1 MFIASPAGPRRNYCS
16 APPALRTASFA
27 LLSLIAFCA
36 IDSHA
41 AQNEAAARED
51 QAVQPIL
58 RRAAA
63 FVRDLHDQLNGV
75 IADEA
80 YEQSVRNPLADAANG
95 SRRAIRSE
103 VLFMTLADIPDLVFV
118 RTVLVVN
125 GRKVPDSTERLD
137 RLFNDPPANPSA
149 YLMQLKQESAR
160 FNIGAV
166 LRTTGDPA
174 FALRFLDPKIVPR
187 FVFTRAG
194 VERIGVYDAVKLA
207 FAEQD
212 YPTLIA
218 VNGINVPASGDVWVN
233 AADGTLL
240 RTNVKVS
247 TPDGNASVTVD
258 FQRDARLQQWVPSRM
273 AEVYGAGTT
282 QETRCTA
289 TYSNYRRFD
298 STVRISTP

>member
-1 MFIASPAGPRRNYCS
+1 MSF
-16 APPALRTASFA
+16 RTLSLV
-27 LLSLIAFCA
+27 LLSLVAICA

-41 AQNEAAARED
+41 AQNEAAVRED
-51 QAVQPIL
+51 EAVQPIL

-63 FVRDLHDQLNGV
+63 FVSDLHAQLNGV

-80 YEQSVRNPLADAANG
+80 YDQSVNNPLGGPGNG
-95 SRRAIRSE
+95 SRRSIRSE
-103 VLFMTLADIPDLVFV
+103 VLFMTLPDIPDLVFV
-118 RTVLVVN
+118 RTVQSVD
-125 GRKVPDSTERLD
+125 GGKVADSGERLD

-160 FNIGAV
+160 YNIGAF

-194 VERIGVYDAVKLA
+194 VERIGAVDAVKLA

-218 VNGINVPASGDVWVN
+218 INGVSVPASGIVWVN
-233 AADGTLL
+233 ATDGTLL
-240 RTNVKVS
+240 RTNVKVG

-258 FQRDARLQQWVPSRM
+258 FQHDDRLRQWVPSRM
-273 AEVYGAGTT
+273 AEVYGAGTM
-282 QETRCTA
+282 QEIRCTA
-289 TYSNYRRFD
+289 TYANYRRFD

>member
-1 MFIASPAGPRRNYCS
+1 MISLPAEPPRPNNRS
-16 APPALRTASFA
+16 AESALRTVSFL
-27 LLSLIAFCA
+27 LLSIVVGGAGMY
-36 IDSHA
+36 

-58 RRAAA
+58 RRAAG
-63 FVRDLHDQLNGV
+63 FVRDLREQLNGV
-75 IADEA
+75 TADES
-80 YEQSVRNPLADAANG
+80 YDQSVANPLAGAGNG
-95 SRRAIRSE
+95 ARRSIRSE
-103 VLFMTLADIPDLVFV
+103 VLFMTLPDIPDLVFV
-118 RTVLVVN
+118 RTVQQVD

-137 RLFNDPPANPSA
+137 RLFNDPPANPSS

-187 FVFTRAG
+187 FVFTHAG
-194 VERIGVYDAVKLA
+194 VERVGNIDATKLA

-218 VNGINVPASGDVWVN
+218 VNGVSVPASGFVWVN
-233 AADGTLL
+233 PSDGALL
-240 RTNVKVS
+240 RTNVRVN

-258 FQRDARLQQWVPSRM
+258 FQRDERLQQWVPSRM
-273 AEVYGAGTT
+273 TETYGAGTT

-289 TYSNYRRFD
+289 TYANYRRFD
-298 STVRISTP
+298 STIRVSTP

>member
-1 MFIASPAGPRRNYCS
+1 MFHPRS
-16 APPALRTASFA
+16 GLLVLVSLFA
-27 LLSLIAFCA
+27 IGA
-36 IDSHA
+36 IDSRA

-51 QAVQPIL
+51 QVVQPIL

-63 FVRDLHDQLNGV
+63 FVHDLRDQLNGV
-75 IADEA
+75 TADESYDQTVA
-80 YEQSVRNPLADAANG
+80 SPLGGAGNG
-95 SRRAIRSE
+95 ARRSIRSE
-103 VLFMTLADIPDLVFV
+103 VLFMTLPDIPDLVFV
-118 RTVLVVN
+118 RTVQQVD
-125 GRKVPDSTERLD
+125 GRKVPDSTARLD
-137 RLFNDPPANPSA
+137 RLFNDPPASPSS

-194 VERIGVYDAVKLA
+194 TERIGGIDAMKLA

-218 VNGINVPASGDVWVN
+218 VNGVSVPAFGFVWVN

-240 RTNVKVS
+240 RTNVRVN
-247 TPDGNASVTVD
+247 TLDGSASVTVD
-258 FQRDARLQQWVPSRM
+258 FQRDDRLRQWVPMRM
-273 AEVYGAGTT
+273 TETYGGGTT

-298 STVRISTP
+298 STIRVTAP

>member
-1 MFIASPAGPRRNYCS
+1 MPRARLSRSLGAILALAVLVAGQR
-16 APPALRTASFA
+16 A
-27 LLSLIAFCA
+27 
-36 IDSHA
+36 A

-51 QAVQPIL
+51 AAVQPIL

-63 FVRDLHDQLNGV
+63 FVRDLHAQLNGV

-80 YEQSVRNPLADAANG
+80 YDQSVANPLAGAGNG
-95 SRRAIRSE
+95 ARRSIRSE
-103 VLFMTLADIPDLVFV
+103 VLFMTIPDIPDLVFV
-118 RTVLVVN
+118 RTVQSVD
-125 GRKVPDSTERLD
+125 GRKVADSTERLD

-174 FALRFLDPKIVPR
+174 FALRFLDQKIVPR

-194 VERIGVYDAVKLA
+194 VERVGAYDAVKLA

-218 VNGINVPASGDVWVN
+218 VNGLSVPASGIVWVN
-233 AADGTLL
+233 ATDGTLL
-240 RTNVKVS
+240 RTNVKVA
-247 TPDGNASVTVD
+247 TLDGNASVTVD
-258 FQRDARLQQWVPSRM
+258 FQKDDRLQQWVPSRM
-273 AEVYGAGTT
+273 TEVYGAGTT
-282 QETRCTA
+282 QETRCSA